1 MGDPLMLEVKNLS
14 QAYSGRIV
22 LKDINLQIR
31 EGEILT
37 LLGPNGAGKTTL
49 LKVLCGLVKSLSG
62 KIVYAKGCSA
72 NLHTPDCS
80 LYHDLTLKENLK
92 LFRGLYRTNASR
104 CEHLIRSFG
113 LKDFF
118 DQPVRQL
125 SHGQKLR
132 GDLCRTLMPE
142 SSIYFL
148 DEPLTG
154 LDKSSASYLL
164 KAVDELHADGKAVVM
179 TTHNPQLVKDVT
191 QRWLKLEDGRMV
203 WDDFLQPDF

>member
-1 MGDPLMLEVKNLS
+1 MDNSLILEVQNLS
-14 QAYSGRIV
+14 QAYSSRIV

-49 LKVLCGLVKSLSG
+49 LRVLCGLVRSLKG
-62 KIVYAKGCSA
+62 KIIYGKGCSA

-80 LYHDLTLKENLK
+80 LYHDLTLEENLK
-92 LFRGLYRTNASR
+92 LFQGLYQTSMSR
-104 CEHLIRSFG
+104 YEHLIRSFG

-118 DQPVRQL
+118 SQPVRQL

-132 GDLCRTLMPE
+132 GDLCRTLMLE
-142 SSIYFL
+142 SFIYLL

-154 LDKSSASYLL
+154 LDKSSASYLF
-164 KAVDELHADGKAVVM
+164 KAIDEMHAEGKAIVM
-179 TTHNPQLVKDVT
+179 TTHNPQLVKEVT
-191 QRWLKLEDGRMV
+191 QRWLKLENGQMV
-203 WDDFLQPDF
+203 WDDFLPPEF